1 MDSKSVCSRRSL
13 SSRRSTRS
21 TRSTR
26 SSRGR
31 LPKSPDALINGLDEL
46 DLRIA
51 AVVAEGEERKG
62 GEVGGSC
69 NVRTGS
75 NKLSNSRDSPAC
87 LITNIMQ
94 MNRRDTPSKAGHRRL
109 SSGKSVSGRS
119 VRSSR
124 EARAFEIART
134 ILRQVKDGSTVIKN
148 NDHDDY
154 DTASV
159 VSTFSTVEILGDLTD
174 NEDSK
179 SIRSMRSR
187 SSRRSRSRSKSRH
200 RKSPSSTLTSNDSPR
215 VRRGRSKSVTSEPSG
230 LIVSESKSES
240 ERLYDAFMKNLSRE
254 EMIAHDT
261 KVLSTSS
268 NVRAEL
274 SAARMSR
281 KTLDDDRAST
291 RSRVNRFNDW
301 FEEKDLFPVDLL
313 RDGAAKSVSSR
324 FAEGVK
330 KSSLSRASSAP
341 ESIFLSET
349 NSTQFSHEGQQPD
362 SYGRFQELPQRA
374 QKSRAGPIAKKL
386 NRRPKSPTTRNS
398 TVQHN
403 FPQNDDP
410 FDSNQVLKNNIDA
423 FATFAKPSKRTS
435 PRFTFSDKTNCRAGK
450 SSHMK
455 EFDVDSPVRDA
466 ISVRQKSLP
475 KTSENSFVPRFGPK
489 ATLVKSTSN
498 QWSDFNLFNSKE
510 GSNKERKDGKHRK
523 KTNKS
528 DTLSSASRRSAPDFF
543 KDKHQFDNSSSA
555 NFYSDPFSVSV
566 SSPEHKHSNAF
577 ASDFQGFGKS
587 TKFESIPSGWE
598 AEESEDDETRMR
610 LFANT
615 PKNALQKSAFSDGS
629 PSGIAEFDSEWPKG
643 GNEEFP
649 KMNLF
654 SERNLWP

>member
-268 NVRAEL
+268 
-274 SAARMSR
+274 
-281 KTLDDDRAST
+281 
-291 RSRVNRFNDW
+291 
-301 FEEKDLFPVDLL
+301 
-313 RDGAAKSVSSR
+313 
-324 FAEGVK
+324 
-330 KSSLSRASSAP
+330 
-341 ESIFLSET
+341 I
-349 NSTQFSHEGQQPD
+349 
-362 SYGRFQELPQRA
+362 
-374 QKSRAGPIAKKL
+374 
-386 NRRPKSPTTRNS
+386 
-398 TVQHN
+398 
-403 FPQNDDP
+403 
-410 FDSNQVLKNNIDA
+410 
-423 FATFAKPSKRTS
+423 
-435 PRFTFSDKTNCRAGK
+435 
-450 SSHMK
+450 
-455 EFDVDSPVRDA
+455 
-466 ISVRQKSLP
+466 
-475 KTSENSFVPRFGPK
+475 
-489 ATLVKSTSN
+489 
-498 QWSDFNLFNSKE
+498 
-510 GSNKERKDGKHRK
+510 
-523 KTNKS
+523 
-528 DTLSSASRRSAPDFF
+528 
-543 KDKHQFDNSSSA
+543 
-555 NFYSDPFSVSV
+555 
-566 SSPEHKHSNAF
+566 
-577 ASDFQGFGKS
+577 
-587 TKFESIPSGWE
+587 
-598 AEESEDDETRMR
+598 
-610 LFANT
+610 
-615 PKNALQKSAFSDGS
+615 
-629 PSGIAEFDSEWPKG
+629 EW
-643 GNEEFP
+643 
-649 KMNLF
+649 
-654 SERNLWP
+654 